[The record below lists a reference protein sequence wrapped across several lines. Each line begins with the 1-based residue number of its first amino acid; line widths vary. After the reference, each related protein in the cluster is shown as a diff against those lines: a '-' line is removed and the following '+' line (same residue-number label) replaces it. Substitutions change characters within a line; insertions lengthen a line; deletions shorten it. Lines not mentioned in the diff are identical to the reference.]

1 MKHDEL
7 YFVERTYPVT
17 IERLWQA
24 WSDPAELE
32 AWYSPVDLA
41 VVPGSVANDVRVGGV
56 WAVGVYV
63 SKYSMPNA
71 YFFGRYTE
79 VEPLR
84 KMVHTM
90 HYTQDATEAAVRD
103 ESTPFHIIVIDFEQR
118 EDGAW
123 CRFTQF
129 GEMPEAQIELTR
141 QGMSSYFENLARHL
155 SGQP

>member
-1 MKHDEL
+1 MNHEAL
-7 YFVERTYPVT
+7 YSVERTYPVT
-17 IERLWQA
+17 LERLWQA

-32 AWYSPVDLA
+32 AWYSPVDLF

-56 WAVGVYV
+56 WAVAVDV

-79 VEPLR
+79 VEPLS

-90 HYTQDATEAAVRD
+90 HYTQDATEAAARD
-103 ESTPFHIIVIDFEQR
+103 ESTEFHVIVIDFEQR

-129 GEMPEAQIELTR
+129 GEMPADQAEMSR
-141 QGMSSYFENLARHL
+141 QGMTSYFENLARFFN
-155 SGQP
+155 